1 MASNDTIPEAKVVL
15 LGATLVGKTTLVTRF
30 TSGEFD
36 PSIKST
42 IGACYASKV
51 VPVDKEKVKLQI
63 WDTAGQE
70 KFRTLVPMYFRGAKV
85 AVLTFSVTD
94 IDSSNEVEYWAN
106 TVKNSTSQQPFLFI
120 VGNKIDAEDERKVT
134 FEQGQKIAELVHGQY
149 MEVSAKDGTNIEDLL
164 NEIAKESLKA
174 VKADA
179 PQPKSTVID
188 GSKAKKS
195 GGCC

>member
-1 MASNDTIPEAKVVL
+1 MSGTEGALEAKIVL
-15 LGATLVGKTTLVTRF
+15 LGATMVGKTTLVTRF

-51 VPVDKEKVKLQI
+51 VSVDKETVKLQI

-85 AVLTFSVTD
+85 AILTFSV
-94 IDSSNEVEYWAN
+94 IDSESRKEVEFWAN
-106 TVKNSTSQQPFLFI
+106 SVKQSTSQAPKLF
-120 VGNKIDAEDERKVT
+120 VVANKIDLERTVSR
-134 FEQGQKIAELVHGQY
+134 EQGEEMAKLVGAEYV
-149 MEVSAKDGTNIEDLL
+149 EVSAMEGIGMEDLL
-164 NEIAKESLKA
+164 NKIARASLEA
-174 VKADA
+174 VKLEA
-179 PQPKSTVID
+179 PQPKSAVITNT
-188 GSKAKKS
+188 KKKQ